1 MAASADISNSA
12 LSRPATELR
21 IVLIGGRFDYL
32 SSGKSSAGNILL
44 GHNVFDTSR
53 RTAQS
58 EARQQEVLGRRLT
71 VVDTPGWCWTYPR
84 EETLKLDQIEIQN
97 SVHLCPPGPHVFLLV
112 IPVGSH
118 FFNLINLSL
127 EEHLELFK
135 ADVFSHT
142 IVLFTAVDPCS
153 DETIKSEI
161 RECPVLQW
169 ILQQCG
175 NRKHVLNI
183 SNREDRDQVKMLLE
197 KIEAMIEQN
206 RGRHC
211 SVDESDGNALRERLK
226 DLVKKASKRFDEV
239 QKQRRN
245 LKLQIEGGKVP
256 PNHLRI
262 LMIGDSWAGKS
273 SAGNIILGKTAFG
286 VNESVGR
293 KTTGSEISHSVV
305 EGRRLTVVD
314 SPGWFY
320 IHTLQDTSEMD
331 KMEIENSVNLC
342 PPGPHAVLL
351 VITLVISFDAS
362 YLRSVQDH
370 MSLFREEIWKHT
382 LVLFTYGDWLGVK
395 TVEEHIESDKG
406 LQWIVN
412 KCGNRYH
419 VLNNNDHSDKTQVK
433 ELIEKIEEMWAGN
446 EDPHYEVDL
455 DRAAQIEAKME
466 AADKEARRLKEINE
480 RQSRVLKEVYEAERD
495 PVTDIRI
502 VLVGQKCSGKSSA
515 GNRILFKEKFNRT
528 FERAWLEK
536 NYEDQRTSATCEKHE
551 GDFDGVK
558 VSVVETPGW
567 FSDPTPPDWIK
578 DEVLHSVSMFSPG
591 PHVFLLVVPI
601 FRAFSEKDLKALVE
615 VLMPLTE
622 RVWRHCM
629 VLFTFGNWLNG
640 LPVENYIVRE
650 GKELQELLE
659 KCGNRYHVL
668 SSFDYDDPVQ
678 VKELFQK
685 IINMVKQNKGCFTT
699 EGKRKNFQFLP
710 LQEKQRMLME
720 EEWNRREQELMER
733 MMKALEK
740 EPEKPTVPSVEVAES
755 KDGFL
760 IPDMSGDVSSEYG
773 SISEIRKRQAHNNVA
788 EWLAKRVRQSEI
800 SSGIGSICSSVSYM
814 EKHDEDLQ

>member
-1 MAASADISNSA
+1 MATSANIFNSA
-12 LSRPATELR
+12 LSHAKTELR
-21 IVLIGGRFDYL
+21 IVLIGGRFNHL
-32 SSGKSSAGNILL
+32 SSGKSSAGNIIL

-71 VVDTPGWCWTYPR
+71 VVDTPGWWWYYPR
-84 EETLKLDQIEIQN
+84 DVTSKLDQLEIQK

-112 IPVGSH
+112 IPGSIYL
-118 FFNLINLSL
+118 NQDVKLSL
-127 EEHLELFK
+127 MEHLQLFK

-153 DETIKSEI
+153 DETMESEI
-161 RECPVLQW
+161 RRRPDLQW

-183 SNREDRDQVKMLLE
+183 SNREDKDQVQMLLK
-197 KIEAMIEQN
+197 KIEAMIKQK

-211 SVDESDGNALRERLK
+211 SVDESDGNALRKKLK
-226 DLVKKASKRFDEV
+226 DLVRKASKRFDEV

-245 LKLQIEGGKVP
+245 MKLQIEGGKVP
-256 PNHLRI
+256 PNQLKI
-262 LMIGDSWAGKS
+262 LMIGDSYTGKS
-273 SAGNIILGKTAFG
+273 SAGNFILGKDAFG
-286 VNESVGR
+286 VTKSVNR
-293 KTTGSEISHSVV
+293 KTTRSEISHSLVD
-305 EGRRLTVVD
+305 GRPLTVVD

-320 IHTLQDTSEMD
+320 IHTLQETSEMD
-331 KMEIENSVNLC
+331 KLEIENSVNLC

-351 VITLVISFDAS
+351 VIALMVNIDKS
-362 YLRSVQDH
+362 YQRSVQEH
-370 MSLFREEIWKHT
+370 MSLFGEEIWKHT
-382 LVLFTYGDWLGVK
+382 LVLFTFGDLLGVK
-395 TVEEHIESDKG
+395 SVEERIESEEG

-419 VLNNNDHSDKTQVK
+419 VLNNKDHSDKTQVK

-446 EDPHYEVDL
+446 ENPHYEMDL

-466 AADKEARRLKEINE
+466 AGDKKAKRLKKINE
-480 RQSRVLKEVYEAERD
+480 RQSRVMKEVYEAERD

-502 VLVGQKCSGKSSA
+502 VLVGQKCSGKSEA
-515 GNRILFKEKFNRT
+515 GNLILFNERFKIIFN
-528 FERAWLEK
+528 RAWLEK

-551 GDFDGVK
+551 GDFDGVN

-601 FRAFSEKDLKALVE
+601 IRAFTEKDLKALVE

-629 VLFTFGNWLNG
+629 VLFTWGDWLNG
-640 LPVENYIVRE
+640 LPVENYIIRE

-659 KCGNRYHVL
+659 RCGNRYHVL
-668 SSFDYDDPVQ
+668 SSLNGHDPVQ

-685 IINMVKQNKGCFTT
+685 IINMVKKNKKGFTT
-699 EGKRKNFQFLP
+699 EGIKLRQG
-710 LQEKQRMLME
+710 KQRMLTE
-720 EEWNRREQELMER
+720 EEWNTREEELMER
-733 MMKALEK
+733 VMKALAK
-740 EPEKPTVPSVEVAES
+740 EPEKPTLSSVEAAES
-755 KDGFL
+755 KDGGV
-760 IPDMSGDVSSEYG
+760 IPDNTVRAGEDIAEASFTTGIHHPTMEAKEDKEEAMTTGAEAIPSKGG
-773 SISEIRKRQAHNNVA
+773 IRHQKEVTPNV
-788 EWLAKRVRQSEI
+788 
-800 SSGIGSICSSVSYM
+800 
-814 EKHDEDLQ
+814 